1 MSENENEWFKNWFDT
16 AYYHI
21 LYKKRDHSEASR
33 FIDALVDFLAPQKGS
48 KFLDLACG
56 KGRHSIYLN
65 QKGFDVT
72 GLDLSH
78 NSIQCAKQL
87 ESQSLRF
94 LEHDMRLPLQNFEFD
109 YILNLFTSFGYFDEI
124 EDDIAVIR
132 NVMQCLKPGGTFIL
146 DYFNA
151 AKPNANFDVLFTK
164 TIDNIDF
171 EIIKHIKDGR
181 IIKEITVND
190 SGKILKY
197 AEQVRLYN
205 LEQFKQIV
213 TDQGLTIVQTFGS
226 YDLETYNEA
235 TSDRLILVVKN

>member
-1 MSENENEWFKNWFDT
+1 MSVNENEWFKNWFDT

-21 LYKKRDHSEASR
+21 LYKKRDHSEASL
-33 FIDALVDFLAPQKGS
+33 FIDELVDYLAPPKDS
-48 KFLDLACG
+48 EFLDLACG

-72 GLDLSH
+72 GLDLSA

-87 ESQSLRF
+87 ESKSLRF
-94 LEHDMRLPLQNFEFD
+94 LEHDMRIPLDNFKFD

-124 EDDIAVIR
+124 ADDKAVIS
-132 NVMQCLKPGGTFIL
+132 NVKKSLKKGGMFVL

-151 AKPNANFDVLFTK
+151 SKPNTNFDVLFKK

-190 SGKILKY
+190 SGHISKY
-197 AEQVRLYN
+197 AEQVRLYD
-205 LEQFKQIV
+205 LDQFKQIV
-213 TDQGLTIVQTFGS
+213 SDEGLTLIQTFGS
-226 YDLETYNEA
+226 YNLEPYNKT
-235 TSDRLILVVKN
+235 TSERLILVVKN